1 MDRYLGFIL
10 LVLLSAGTVG
20 AMIAMSQWLGP
31 RRKSRIHDMPFECG
45 EEPAAIKRGR
55 FSVKFFAVA
64 LLFILFDIEL
74 IFLFSWAVIYKELG
88 LFGFFEMLVFLLVVL
103 SGLFYSVKKGVLQW
117 K

>member
-1 MDRYLGFIL
+1 MENNEVLREPGCALSVGNQRSAGLRPAPCQLVFILARGCGCVEVSGWTPLGSDSKGTMDRYLGFIL

-55 FSVKFFAVA
+55 C
-64 LLFILFDIEL
+64 
-74 IFLFSWAVIYKELG
+74 
-88 LFGFFEMLVFLLVVL
+88 
-103 SGLFYSVKKGVLQW
+103 
-117 K
+117 